1 MEIIGSALQGS
12 CEDSPTSYV
21 DFPNK
26 GTRSGSFLL
35 TGRLILI
42 ILGRPSLVKWNVEII
57 QITSLT
63 AYLRR
68 K

>member
-1 MEIIGSALQGS
+1 MIIDSALWGN
-12 CEDSPTSYV
+12 CEDNPTYYV

-26 GTRSGSFLL
+26 GTLSGSFLL
-35 TGRLILI
+35 TGHLILI
-42 ILGRPSLVKWNVEII
+42 ILGRTSLVKWNVEII